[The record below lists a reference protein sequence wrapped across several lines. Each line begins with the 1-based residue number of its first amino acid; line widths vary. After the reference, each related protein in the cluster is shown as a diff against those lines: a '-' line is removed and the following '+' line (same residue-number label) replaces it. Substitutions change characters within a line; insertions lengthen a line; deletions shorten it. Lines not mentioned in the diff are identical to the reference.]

1 LIKYNW
7 VRGDK
12 EMGYYRLLLAR
23 HQDYDDFVHQDKY
36 ELERMMLV
44 LWKIEGE
51 FIKERAQS

>member
-1 LIKYNW
+1 